1 MLNCSL
7 YTLCISGLK
16 GSLYFHNYGFQPIT
30 EGESMEKYTS
40 VDFNNLIFQSP
51 CYQKKVCIYCDGGK
65 IKRIA
70 MDST

>member
-40 VDFNNLIFQSP
+40 VDFNNLIFQSL
-51 CYQKKVCIYCDGGK
+51 CY
-65 IKRIA
+65 
-70 MDST
+70 